1 MSHFRFST
9 QIISKSNRSA
19 VACSAYRSGQSLF
32 SERDGLT
39 KNYKEREIQ
48 SESYILSPKHA
59 PDWTKSRKS
68 LWNEVEL
75 KEKQHNAQLSRE
87 IVMSLPTQIS
97 NEEQTDLTLDFCK
110 DNFSDE
116 GMVADINIHR
126 DKIHNPHVHVMLT
139 LRPFNEDGTWGNKR
153 KKENGK
159 SIHLTDWNKKETMI
173 KWRKDL
179 ADRINYKFKEKGLE
193 DYVSHESYAE
203 QGLDKMPKIRLSRE
217 SYQYEERTKE
227 KAKQK
232 DKDYQPVTHYGKLN
246 EEIIQINKEL
256 SKEQEKVISLE
267 SHKKEKEVEHSLA
280 SIRKNVSL
288 TDMQKSALTMVAK
301 RSKTFVDYKVA
312 KTIYKEISQGNWSK
326 KIDKQKT
333 KILAEKNTLN
343 KAKHAFNNEKKQVIR
358 YGFMPS
364 KFQEQFN
371 EKLTAI
377 KGLESEYE
385 KEFKKFQMAEKKAE
399 LALELQ
405 KRFTKQEFNH
415 LYGESKSYKI
425 DEMYAA
431 VEHFKDKGT
440 LIPKDKIKH
449 LEVDQALTVPLIK
462 QTRNAEKS
470 IFILDRAIKKQSRE
484 RIQALK
490 DKDFDKSYIASNK
503 MEEYQLQKKQLSH
516 ELEGNKEFL
525 RKDLSQFYKQDD
537 VEHISSTEALIQLNQ
552 LKKEGKDTSNL
563 EKDIKQLTIRQKERQ
578 EEHSK
583 KEDGTPIKKVEKE
596 YMKHISD
603 GLFQAL
609 EDMQQAT
616 KEKALMKEPGYK
628 KKRRKQRE
636 KGNHLEL

>member
-9 QIISKSNRSA
+9 QIISKSDRSA

-39 KNYKEREIQ
+39 KNYKERDIQ
-48 SESYILSPKHA
+48 PESYILSPKNA
-59 PDWTKSRKS
+59 PDWTKNRES
-68 LWNEVEL
+68 LWNEVEM

-87 IVMSLPTQIS
+87 VIMSLPTQLS
-97 NEEQTDLTLDFCK
+97 NEEQTNLTLDFCK
-110 DNFSDE
+110 ENFSDE

-126 DKIHNPHVHVMLT
+126 DKNHNPHAHIMLT

-179 ADRINYKFKEKGLE
+179 ADKINHMFKEKGLE
-193 DYVSHESYAE
+193 DYVSHESYAK

-227 KAKQK
+227 NAKQQGK
-232 DKDYQPVTHYGKLN
+232 EYQPVTHYGKLN
-246 EEIIQINKEL
+246 AEIIQLNKEL
-256 SKEQEKVISLE
+256 NKEKEKVISLE
-267 SHKKEKEVEHSLA
+267 SHKENKEIDHSLE
-280 SIRKNVSL
+280 SIRKNVPL

-301 RSKTFVDYKVA
+301 RSKKYVDYKVA
-312 KTIYKEISQGNWSK
+312 NTIYKDISEGNWSK
-326 KIDKQKT
+326 KLTKQKT

-343 KAKHAFNNEKKQVIR
+343 KAKNAFNNEKKQVIR

-377 KGLESEYE
+377 KGIESEYE

-405 KRFTKQEFNH
+405 KRFTKQEFTH
-415 LYGESKSYKI
+415 LYGESKFYKI

-431 VEHFKDKGT
+431 VEHFKDTNK

-449 LEVDQALTVPLIK
+449 LEVEQALTVPLIK
-462 QTRNAEKS
+462 QARNAEKS

-484 RIQALK
+484 RVEALK
-490 DKDFDKSYIASNK
+490 EKNFDKAYIASNK
-503 MEEYQLQKKQLSH
+503 MEEYQLQKKQFSH

-525 RKDLSQFYKQDD
+525 RKDLSQHYQEDIHH
-537 VEHISSTEALIQLNQ
+537 VSSTEALVQ
-552 LKKEGKDTSNL
+552 LKHLNTEGKSTSNL
-563 EKDIKQLTIRQKERQ
+563 QKDLKLLTIKHKQQ
-578 EEHSK
+578 EEHSTK
-583 KEDGTPIKKVEKE
+583 QDKASNFKMEKA
-596 YMKHISD
+596 YMQHISD
-603 GLFQAL
+603 GLIQAL
-609 EDMQQAT
+609 ESMQQST
-616 KEKALMKEPGYK
+616 KEKAEKKEPSYK
-628 KKRRKQRE
+628 KKQRKQRE

>member
-19 VACSAYRSGQSLF
+19 VACSAYRSGSALY

-39 KNYKEREIQ
+39 KNFKEREVQ
-48 SESYILSPKHA
+48 PDSYILSPKNA
-59 PDWTKSRKS
+59 PEWTKDRQS
-68 LWNEVEL
+68 LWNEVEK
-75 KEKQHNAQLSRE
+75 KEKQHNSQLARE
-87 IVMSLPTQIS
+87 IVISLPTQLS

-110 DNFSDE
+110 ENFSDE

-126 DKIHNPHVHVMLT
+126 DKKHNPHAHIMLT
-139 LRPFNEDGTWGNKR
+139 IRPFNDDGTWGNKR

-179 ADRINYKFKEKGLE
+179 ADRINYKFKEKGIE
-193 DYVSHESYAE
+193 DYVSHESYAK
-203 QGLDKMPKIRLSRE
+203 QGLEKIPKIRLSRD
-217 SYQYEERTKE
+217 SYQYENRM
-227 KAKQK
+227 K
-232 DKDYQPVTHYGKLN
+232 DKARQKGQEYQPVTHYGKLN
-246 EEIIQINKEL
+246 KEIIQINKEL
-256 SKEQEKVISLE
+256 SKEQEKVVSLE
-267 SHKKEKEVEHSLA
+267 SHKQEKETDHSLA

-301 RSKTFVDYKVA
+301 RSKSYVDYKVA
-312 KTIYKEISQGNWSK
+312 SNIYKDISEGNWSK
-326 KIDKQKT
+326 KLDKQKT

-343 KAKHAFNNEKKQVIR
+343 KAKNAFNNEKKQVIR

-364 KFQEQFN
+364 KFQQQFN
-371 EKLTAI
+371 DKITAI
-377 KGLESEYE
+377 KGLENEYE

-405 KRFTKQEFNH
+405 KRFTEQEFTH
-415 LYGESKSYKI
+415 LYGESKSYKA

-431 VEHFKDKGT
+431 VEHFKDTGT
-440 LIPKDKIKH
+440 LIPKHEIKH
-449 LEVDQALTVPLIK
+449 LEMDQSLTVPLIK

-484 RIQALK
+484 RVEALK
-490 DKDFDKSYIASNK
+490 KKNFDKAYIASNK

-525 RKDLSQFYKQDD
+525 RKDLSQHYNQED
-537 VEHISSTEALIQLNQ
+537 VQHVSSTEALVQLNQ
-552 LKKEGKDTSNL
+552 LKAEGKSTSDL
-563 EKDIKQLTIRQKERQ
+563 DKDLKQLAINHKQRQ
-578 EEHSK
+578 EEHSNK
-583 KEDGTPIKKVEKE
+583 QDKTPNHKVEKA
-596 YMKHISD
+596 YMNHISD

-609 EDMQQAT
+609 EDMQQAK
-616 KEKALMKEPGYK
+616 KEKAQKMEPSYK
-628 KKRRKQRE
+628 KKRRKHRE